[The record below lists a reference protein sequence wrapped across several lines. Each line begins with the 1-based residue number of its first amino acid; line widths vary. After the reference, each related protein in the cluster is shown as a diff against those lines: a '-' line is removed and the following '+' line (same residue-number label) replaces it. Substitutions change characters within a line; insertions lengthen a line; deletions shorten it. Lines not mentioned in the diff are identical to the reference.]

1 MKLPNLSG
9 NILSELLQLSVS
21 QGKSWDLSTGPD
33 TVTSTCAGSVFSF
46 IVKPLEHE
54 FGCRDIDL
62 GTRSHVGGWG
72 MLKGCM
78 QVEETLL
85 RKETRAEG
93 DEGRKEDLGGLGTD
107 GNVFFKDFIEKA
119 QDWLCL
125 VTTSLRVSIGDPL
138 TDHSVI
144 PIWRR
149 WERAWLDRPLRFS
162 KYSPQHSQPISFGGL
177 PK

>member
-1 MKLPNLSG
+1 
-9 NILSELLQLSVS
+9 
-21 QGKSWDLSTGPD
+21 
-33 TVTSTCAGSVFSF
+33 
-46 IVKPLEHE
+46 
-54 FGCRDIDL
+54 
-62 GTRSHVGGWG
+62 

-144 PIWRR
+144 PI
-149 WERAWLDRPLRFS
+149 
-162 KYSPQHSQPISFGGL
+162 
-177 PK
+177 